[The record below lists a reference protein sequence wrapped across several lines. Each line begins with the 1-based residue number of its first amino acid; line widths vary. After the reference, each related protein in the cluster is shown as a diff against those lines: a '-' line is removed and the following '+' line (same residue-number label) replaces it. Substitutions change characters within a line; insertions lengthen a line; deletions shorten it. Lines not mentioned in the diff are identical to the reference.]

1 MADVTMEVAML
12 AVVMAAGLAV
22 VLVLVP
28 AVGRRL
34 IRPPFRDDDA
44 RASVMLRRSRQAD
57 GPLPVGVVRVQ
68 NPGGAP
74 VIVSVSVHRARQLF
88 ARPRLGR
95 QYRAALSVRPLRIK
109 RRPQP
114 PGGTLLGAVSGG
126 SASCWEVPVR
136 DAGPRPVLKVRLD
149 QTGLRSRLF
158 VWRMDWPD
166 AAEITGALD
175 LVHP

>member
-1 MADVTMEVAML
+1 MVEVVEVTVELATLVVAFAM
-12 AVVMAAGLAV
+12 
-22 VLVLVP
+22 VP
-28 AVGRRL
+28 AVVRRL
-34 IRPPFRDDDA
+34 FRAPFRDDA
-44 RASVMLRRSRQAD
+44 RASVMLRRSHQAD

-68 NPGGAP
+68 NAGGSP

-88 ARPRLGR
+88 ALWRLGR
-95 QYRAALSVRPLRIK
+95 PCRAALSVRPLRVK
-109 RRPQP
+109 RRPRP

-126 SASCWEVPVR
+126 SATYWEVPVR

-158 VWRMDWPD
+158 VWRVDWPD
-166 AAEITGALD
+166 VPEITGALD